1 MLKLKELYK
10 SDINRPI
17 QNVIKISDDQN
28 LVKQELEEYVLT
40 KELKAHFNTFFSSYN
55 KSINNSTDEIGVWIS
70 GFYGSGKSHLLKI
83 ISYLL
88 DNAKTIDD
96 KYAVDYFNDKINDSM
111 LLEDIKRAGNVS
123 ADIILFNI
131 SSVAGVDTVTQKK
144 DQILTVFEKTFNEKI
159 GLCSLPKCAEFE
171 RYLINQG
178 KYEEFQDEYKNING
192 LDWKRSRRSE
202 FHRKDRIRKPYAKVM
217 GISEDDAQ
225 ISLNEI
231 DKDYENNISIDYFT
245 NIVKE
250 YLDKKGN
257 NHHIVFLVDE
267 IGQYMEDDTS
277 LMLNLQTIVE
287 DLGKKCDGRAWVV
300 VTSQE
305 AIDKYTKVK
314 GMDFSKILARFNTR
328 LNLTS
333 SDIEEVIKK
342 RLLEK
347 KEEEAKELEK
357 LYADNEISIRNL
369 IEFRG
374 GATQKKYNSA
384 EDFADVYPFI
394 PYQFTVLQEVFDN
407 IRKYGYTGKS
417 VSRGE
422 RTLLKSTQETACK
435 YNESSVGAI
444 VPLYAFYDSVEEELD
459 SKNIQTI
466 NKTKEKV
473 SLGKLEEFD
482 VNVLELLFM
491 LKNLKEVPAN
501 IENITTLCI
510 SNINDSRDNV
520 KKMIIDSLRRLE
532 NETLIQKNNDEYQFL
547 TDEEQE
553 INKAINGYHV
563 QQSEIREFIGDIIYN
578 ENYPNRRFTKNKQNF
593 DIAKFL
599 DEKNY
604 GYNEGKIGIKIFTD
618 EIDLQ
623 SQSAIDNGF
632 AYIKLTLPLQT
643 HEDIKRALRIHAYR
657 QDKRVSSATSER
669 MTEILALKSK
679 EETDLRTRLKIN
691 IMNIVKE
698 APIYISGTSK
708 DIKAKDFASRV
719 EESLGYLVSN
729 IYSKFDL
736 IKVNYSADSI
746 RELWKTQNTQMSL
759 LSQSYSNQ
767 DAYNEVLEYCE
778 LNAQSYNDL
787 SIFELVNHFNNIPYG
802 FLEDDT
808 KYIIALLLKN
818 EKISL
823 FLNNRLLDVIEDDTL
838 NKILKKDSQTIIKMR
853 KNVAKDKVDCVVNL
867 TKQVFKD
874 ILPDDED
881 GIRRGFIEVL
891 RNKKDKL
898 QSLYDKNYDKYD
910 SYEYPG
916 KETVKSLIDVFNN
929 ILAINDINDFFDRVN
944 TENDLIREKMSEVE
958 RIEDFF
964 ENQRDLFDK
973 ARDVLNYY
981 NRNLTFIKMSG
992 ISEELDSNINKVKDI
1007 LTDENPYSEI
1017 PDLKDLRNYINDQ
1030 LIVIYD
1036 KAAEPTIHDIT
1047 ELKEYM
1053 VKEIEKHSFN
1063 DDKKLEDFVKD
1074 CDKSIFE
1081 LQRSQ
1086 DLGRVHAYK
1095 SIYLNKKEEF
1105 DDVII
1110 EKINAKQVEEGKE
1123 TGKDVVKTT
1132 IVHPSNLIKGKE
1144 YTIKNEEDINEYLN
1158 DIKQELISKIKEG
1171 ETLIIK

>member
-698 APIYISGTSK
+698 ASIYISGTSK

>member
-1 MLKLKELYK
+1 MLKLNELYK
-10 SDINRPI
+10 NDINRPI
-17 QNVIKISDDQN
+17 QNVIKISDDQK
-28 LVKQELEEYVLT
+28 LIKQELEEYVLT
-40 KELKAHFNTFFSSYN
+40 KELKSHFNTFFSSYN
-55 KSINNSTDEIGVWIS
+55 KSINNATDEIGVWIS

-88 DNAKTIDD
+88 DNVKTTDD

-131 SSVAGVDTVTQKK
+131 SSVAGVETVTQKK

-159 GLCSLPKCAEFE
+159 GLCNLPECAEFE
-171 RYLINQG
+171 RYLISQG
-178 KYEEFQDEYKNING
+178 KYEEFQEEYKNING
-192 LDWKRSRRSE
+192 LDWKESRRRE

-217 GISEDDAQ
+217 NISEEDAQ
-225 ISLNEI
+225 TSLVEI
-231 DKDYENNISIDYFT
+231 DKDYKNNISIDYFT
-245 NIVKE
+245 NIVKS
-250 YLDKKGN
+250 YLDSKGS
-257 NHHIVFLVDE
+257 NHHVVFLVDE

-287 DLGKKCDGRAWVV
+287 DLGKKCEGRAWVV

-347 KEEEAKELEK
+347 KEDEAKALEK

-374 GATQKKYNSA
+374 GATQKKYTSA

-422 RTLLKSTQETACK
+422 RTLLKSTQETARK
-435 YNESSVGAI
+435 YNDSNIGTI

-459 SKNIQTI
+459 TKNIQTI

-578 ENYPNRRFTKNKQNF
+578 ENYPNRRYTKNKQNF

-599 DEKNY
+599 DDKNY

-618 EIDLQ
+618 EIDIQ
-623 SQSAIDNGF
+623 SQSALDNGF
-632 AYIKLTLPLQT
+632 AYIKLSLPLQT

-679 EETDLRTRLKIN
+679 EETDLRTRLKTS
-691 IMNIVKE
+691 IMNVVKDS
-698 APIYISGTSK
+698 PIYISGTVK
-708 DIKAKDFASRV
+708 DIKAKDFASRI
-719 EESLGYLVSN
+719 EESLSYLVSN

-736 IKVNYSADSI
+736 IKVNYSADGI
-746 RELWKTQNTQMSL
+746 RELWNTQNTQMTL
-759 LSQSYSNQ
+759 LSQTYSNQ
-767 DAYNEVLEYCE
+767 DAYNEVLDYCE

-787 SIFELVNHFNNIPYG
+787 SIFELINHFNNIPYG

-808 KYIIALLLKN
+808 KYILALLLKN

-823 FLNNRLLDVIEDDTL
+823 FLNNRLLDVIEDETL

-881 GIRRGFIEVL
+881 GIRRGFIDIL
-891 RNKKDKL
+891 RTKKEYLQRLFDVNYNK
-898 QSLYDKNYDKYD
+898 YE

-916 KETVKSLIDVFNN
+916 KETIKDLIDIFNN
-929 ILAINDINDFFDRVN
+929 ILAINDINDFFERVFI
-944 TENDLIREKMSEVE
+944 ENESIRNKMSEAE
-958 RIEDFF
+958 RVEDFF
-964 ENQRDLFDK
+964 DNQKDLFDK

-981 NRNLTFIKMSG
+981 NKNLTFIKMSG
-992 ISEELDSNINKVKDI
+992 ISEDLDNNINKVKDI
-1007 LTDENPYSEI
+1007 LTSENPYSEI
-1017 PDLKDLRNYINDQ
+1017 PLLRDLRNDINEQ

-1036 KAAEPTIHDIT
+1036 KAAEPTINDIK
-1047 ELKEYM
+1047 ELKDYM
-1053 VKEIEKHSFN
+1053 VKELESHSLK
-1063 DDKKLEDFVKD
+1063 DDKTLDDFVKD
-1074 CDKSIFE
+1074 CDKSISE
-1081 LQRSQ
+1081 LQSSQ

-1095 SIYLNKKEEF
+1095 SIYLTKKEEF
-1105 DDVII
+1105 DEKVVD
-1110 EKINAKQVEEGKE
+1110 KINARLVIEGQEKGTE
-1123 TGKDVVKTT
+1123 VVKTT
-1132 IVHPSNLIKGKE
+1132 IVHPSNLTKGKE
-1144 YTIKNEEDINEYLN
+1144 YKINTEEDIDSYIN
-1158 DIKQELISKIKEG
+1158 DIRQELINKIKNG
-1171 ETLIIK
+1171 EKLIIK

>member
-1 MLKLKELYK
+1 MLKLSELYK
-10 SDINRPI
+10 NDINRPI

-28 LVKQELEEYVLT
+28 LIKQELEEYVLT
-40 KELKAHFNTFFSSYN
+40 KELKSHFNTFFSSYN
-55 KSINNSTDEIGVWIS
+55 KSINNATDEIGVWIS

-96 KYAVDYFNDKINDSM
+96 KHAVDYFNDKINDSM
-111 LLEDIKRAGNVS
+111 LLEDIKRAGNVP

-131 SSVAGVDTVTQKK
+131 SSVAGVETVTQKK

-159 GLCSLPKCAEFE
+159 GLCNLPECAEFE
-171 RYLINQG
+171 RYLISQN
-178 KYEEFQDEYKNING
+178 KYEEFQEEYKNING
-192 LDWKRSRRSE
+192 LDWKESRRRE

-217 GISEDDAQ
+217 GISEEDAQ
-225 ISLNEI
+225 ISLIEI
-231 DKDYENNISIDYFT
+231 DKDYKNNISIDYFT
-245 NIVKE
+245 NIVKN
-250 YLDKKGN
+250 YLDSKGN
-257 NHHIVFLVDE
+257 NHHVVFLVDE

-287 DLGKKCDGRAWVV
+287 DLGKKCEGRAWVV

-347 KEEEAKELEK
+347 KDNEAKVLEK

-374 GATQKKYNSA
+374 GATQKKYTSA

-422 RTLLKSTQETACK
+422 RTLLKSTQETARK
-435 YNESSVGAI
+435 YNDSNIGAI

-459 SKNIQTI
+459 TKNIQTI

-510 SNINDSRDNV
+510 SNINDSRDNI

-599 DEKNY
+599 DDKNY

-618 EIDLQ
+618 EIDIQ
-623 SQSAIDNGF
+623 SQSSLDNGF
-632 AYIKLTLPLQT
+632 AYIKLSLPLQT

-679 EETDLRTRLKIN
+679 EETDLRTRLKTS

-719 EESLGYLVSN
+719 EESLSYLVSN

-736 IKVNYSADSI
+736 IKINYTADGI
-746 RELWKTQNTQMSL
+746 RELWNTQNTQMTL
-759 LSQSYSNQ
+759 LSQTYSNQ
-767 DAYNEVLEYCE
+767 DAYNEVLDYCE

-787 SIFELVNHFNNIPYG
+787 SIFELVNHFSNIPYG

-823 FLNNRLLDVIEDDTL
+823 FLNNRLLDVIEDETL

-881 GIRRGFIEVL
+881 GIRRGFIDIL
-891 RNKKDKL
+891 RNKKDNL
-898 QSLYDKNYDKYD
+898 QRKYD
-910 SYEYPG
+910 VNYNKYETYEYPG
-916 KETVKSLIDVFNN
+916 KDTIKDLIDTFNN
-929 ILAINDINDFFDRVN
+929 ILAINDINDFFDRVFA
-944 TENDLIREKMSEVE
+944 ENESIRSKMSEAEKV
-958 RIEDFF
+958 EDFF
-964 ENQRDLFDK
+964 DNQKDLFDK
-973 ARDVLNYY
+973 ARDVLNNY
-981 NRNLTFIKMSG
+981 NKNLTFIKMSG
-992 ISEELDSNINKVKDI
+992 ISEALDNNISKVKDI
-1007 LTDENPYSEI
+1007 LTSENPYGEI
-1017 PDLKDLRNYINDQ
+1017 PLLRDLRNDINEQ

-1036 KAAEPTIHDIT
+1036 KAAEPTINDIKK
-1047 ELKEYM
+1047 LKEYM
-1053 VKEIEKHSFN
+1053 VKEIEKNSLK
-1063 DDKKLEDFVKD
+1063 DDRNLDDFVKD
-1074 CDKSIFE
+1074 CDKSIYE
-1081 LQRSQ
+1081 LQSSQ

-1095 SIYLNKKEEF
+1095 SIYLTKKEEF
-1105 DDVII
+1105 DEKVIEI
-1110 EKINAKQVEEGKE
+1110 INARLVIEGQKKGTE
-1123 TGKDVVKTT
+1123 VIKTT
-1132 IVHPSNLIKGKE
+1132 IVHPSNLTKGKE
-1144 YTIKNEEDINEYLN
+1144 YKINTEEDIDSYIN
-1158 DIKQELISKIKEG
+1158 DIRQELINKIKNG
-1171 ETLIIK
+1171 ENLIIK